1 MKIFWITAMVVLF
14 AGNLL
19 AQDIVS
25 ISING
30 KKIGES
36 VVTETPAIINVNKAK
51 FKNLKSLTVMVK
63 QAEPNAVYKRTLQV
77 TDENESVIYQV
88 NESKHGLYKINLTA
102 FRSTILKQKIIK
114 VFLAEN
120 PANNMMR
127 ILSKRTLLAEIHAA
141 K

>member
-1 MKIFWITAMVVLF
+1 MKTFLITVVALLF
-14 AGNLL
+14 TGNLI

-25 ISING
+25 LIING
-30 KKIGES
+30 KKIGQS
-36 VVTETPAIINVNKAK
+36 VVTETPPVINVNKTK
-51 FKNLKSLTVMVK
+51 FKNIKSLAVTIK
-63 QAEPNAVYKRTLQV
+63 QAAANNVYKRTLQI
-77 TDENESVIYQV
+77 TDKNESVLYEI

-102 FRSTILKQKIIK
+102 FGANILKQKIIK

-120 PANNMMR
+120 PANSMMR